1 MDSLTEGYAS
11 RTTLVDMDPAP
22 QAMTA
27 ASVPAAD
34 SATLLFSAPAHPTAP
49 AQVRR
54 AAAPLLKRLR
64 ANRWSLGGALLAC
77 SIAWL
82 AGDHM
87 LGGTRALDPAYRG
100 LIAALSWTA
109 VAAGLVAAHA
119 AATLMMRVT
128 PTRRFRL
135 MWPVFAVI
143 MAAAFALAAFMLPLR
158 LVSVMAI
165 AAGAG
170 LGFQALVDVLLRRYV
185 PVRIGV
191 IGGDNHRLSVNGLNM
206 DLEPVSPGQRLA
218 ALDGIILMP
227 GAERSPQ
234 WHAVSQRAAL
244 GGCIVATA
252 SAYQQWLTGRRPV
265 PDATDDDVIMAP
277 GRAYLKLRRLFDLT
291 LAFVLLVPVSLIVG
305 VTAVLIRLESPGPA
319 IFRQRRVGYR
329 RRPFT
334 CYKLRSMRT
343 DMPGG
348 AFTGTDDPRITPIGH
363 IIRKYRIDELPQI
376 FNILRG
382 EMSWIGPRPEAIG
395 LAARYRLGIPGYSYR
410 YMVPPGI
417 TGWAAVHQ
425 GNVGDVDAARIKLEY
440 DFYYIR
446 HVSPWMDL
454 LIIFK
459 TIQVILSGFGSK

>member
-1 MDSLTEGYAS
+1 MASHASHTSLI
-11 RTTLVDMDPAP
+11 DPDPAP
-22 QAMTA
+22 PDVMTA
-27 ASVPAAD
+27 SVAPVASNGAVRPEPAPRQPAVPPRPR
-34 SATLLFSAPAHPTAP
+34 S
-49 AQVRR
+49 

-64 ANRWSLGGALLAC
+64 ANRWSLGGAFLVSGLA
-77 SIAWL
+77 WV
-82 AGDHM
+82 AGDQL
-87 LGGTRALDPAYRG
+87 LGGTLLLDPGVRG
-100 LIAALSWTA
+100 LVAALTWTG
-109 VAAGLVAAHA
+109 VAAGLLVAQATA
-119 AATLMMRVT
+119 ALMMRVT

-135 MWPVFAVI
+135 LWPVFAVV
-143 MAAAFALAAFMLPLR
+143 MAAMLALAAFTLPPR
-158 LVSVMAI
+158 LVAVMAM

-170 LGFQALVDVLLRRYV
+170 LGFHALVDALLRAHV
-185 PVRIGV
+185 PIRIGV
-191 IGGDNHRLSVNGLNM
+191 IGGDCQRLSVNGLNM
-206 DLEPVSPGQRLA
+206 DLEPVVPSQRLTD
-218 ALDGIILMP
+218 LDGIILMP
-227 GAERSPQ
+227 GAERSAQ
-234 WHAVSQRAAL
+234 WHAVSERAAL

-265 PDATDDDVIMAP
+265 PDATDDDVIMTP
-277 GRAYLKLRRLFDLT
+277 SRAYLKIRRLLDLV
-291 LAFVLLVPVSLIVG
+291 LALVLIVPVALIIG
-305 VTAVLIRLESPGPA
+305 VTAVLVRLESPGPA

-343 DMPGG
+343 DMAGS
-348 AFTGTDDPRITPIGH
+348 AFTGTNDPRITPIGH

-376 FNILRG
+376 INILRG

-395 LAARYRLGIPGYSYR
+395 LAARYRSGIAGYSYR

-425 GNVGDVDAARIKLEY
+425 GNVGDVDAARVKLEY